1 MTNQQI
7 QQFQLNTFNKWC
19 ELSDDERED
28 YCHGCGLISFIEEQE
43 NYNDCFEEL
52 FDEELGYYPFE
63 NLLTQMTTVMFH
75 GYNVTIATYEV
86 FSERACRTTV
96 YIVTDYEDGHTQRYE
111 IDMYEGQ
118 PDNDRTNDCFTN
130 YAENQLEHPTDFIF
144 LKSFNH

>member
-19 ELSDDERED
+19 ELSDDER
-28 YCHGCGLISFIEEQE
+28 
-43 NYNDCFEEL
+43 
-52 FDEELGYYPFE
+52 
-63 NLLTQMTTVMFH
+63 
-75 GYNVTIATYEV
+75 
-86 FSERACRTTV
+86 
-96 YIVTDYEDGHTQRYE
+96 EDGHTQRYE